1 MILSRAFVKELDDD
15 QAGENIIERP
25 QSEYPNYITLAGL
38 GQINWPGEYEKPVRW
53 TWIEGRRI
61 VGEKPD

>member
-38 GQINWPGEYEKPVRW
+38 GQIN
-53 TWIEGRRI
+53 
-61 VGEKPD
+61 